1 MATDFMQQHIPLLR
15 FEVWLGALFVCLL
28 IFQPQKDVLPILQ
41 QHIPHLGFEV
51 SLGVVGR
58 ERDGGQGHHTLQNQ
72 LVMIISF
79 REGYLLT
86 FGQPYVM

>member
-1 MATDFMQQHIPLLR
+1 MGLELGCNFLATDFMQQHIPLLG
-15 FEVWLGALFVCLL
+15 FEVW
-28 IFQPQKDVLPILQ
+28 
-41 QHIPHLGFEV
+41 
-51 SLGVVGR
+51 LGVVGR
-58 ERDGGQGHHTLQNQ
+58 EQDGGQGHHTLQNQ